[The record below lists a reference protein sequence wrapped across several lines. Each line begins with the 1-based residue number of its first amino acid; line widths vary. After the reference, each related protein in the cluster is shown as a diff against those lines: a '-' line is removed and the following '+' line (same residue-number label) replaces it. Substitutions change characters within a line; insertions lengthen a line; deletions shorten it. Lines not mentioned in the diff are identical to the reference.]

1 MTTYGVI
8 MPHWGKK
15 ETYYINDLYDILT
28 HTESFELYA
37 EGLVQDCSKSIAN
50 ALDTVALH

>member
-1 MTTYGVI
+1 MPNEVI
-8 MPHWGKK
+8 KK
-15 ETYYINDLYDILT
+15 RTIPTIAYDILT
-28 HTESFELYA
+28 HTESFELYV